1 MPPPTCDTVLS
12 TGATAWVFVDAA
24 THRPRTIP
32 ASVAG

>member
-1 MPPPTCDTVLS
+1 MPTTWVTVLS
-12 TGATAWVFVDAA
+12 TGATAWVLVDAA